1 MNALCC
7 DKTARCLAIV
17 WGRMYGMY
25 ATEEVNVTA
34 ERLSRTRKYPTAAVM
49 GEGKGSFSIAVSR
62 DV

>member
-1 MNALCC
+1 
-7 DKTARCLAIV
+7 
-17 WGRMYGMY
+17 MYGMY
-25 ATEEVNVTA
+25 AMEEVNVTA